1 MKLQKKNLKNKNK
14 NVLHFIFISNIK
26 MSEPVKEC
34 VLCEESKTNSLF
46 NFERLNS
53 SICKIGF
60 LEQEINNLKG
70 QVINREIIVQDLLK
84 RNQELREK
92 NSDLNGMLSA
102 SYTEI
107 RGLKD
112 YVEQHEIKFHSN
124 K

>member
-70 QVINREIIVQDLLK
+70 QEINREIIVQDLLK